1 MKQHLCFI
9 ASLGICLFGLN
20 AAADAQQIKAE
31 TGGIATGLLGA
42 IRSRVNLRSQGALFG
57 SKSNNARGALPE
69 F

>member
-1 MKQHLCFI
+1 VGNATALRFLGSFRLSLCGRRHEDDE
-9 ASLGICLFGLN
+9 SV
-20 AAADAQQIKAE
+20 AD
-31 TGGIATGLLGA
+31 TGLLGA